1 MINIKYYIVLIMTM
15 FLSIGVGIFVGF
27 NIENNDMIE
36 NSQAALA
43 EQIELEFS
51 KLRDENKSLLDE
63 LSRLTKER
71 NTYETINRIM
81 YKELTKD
88 KLAGMKVAIIQLGDS
103 YDYQDMR
110 NTLEAAG
117 AEVASWQI
125 MKNSAFDVKKLQ
137 NDILAWL
144 PAERDN
150 AREPYRWLAQQ
161 TVYGLEQGLETDIYK
176 MIVKKGYIEPIVD
189 IKSIPDFIILAVGG
203 FQDEQ
208 LETEFVRAVKQT
220 DIPVTAVEQEAV
232 SNSHM
237 QIYKKED
244 ISTIDNVDSFTGKL
258 SLIAVIRGVQG
269 HFGVKPSADNIMPD
283 SMEEPEQEVRDKN
296 AP

>member
-117 AEVASWQI
+117 AEVTSWQI

-150 AREPYRWLAQQ
+150 TREPYRWLAQQ

-220 DIPVTAVEQEAV
+220 DIPVVAVEQEAV

-283 SMEEPEQEVRDKN
+283 SMEEPEQEVRDEN